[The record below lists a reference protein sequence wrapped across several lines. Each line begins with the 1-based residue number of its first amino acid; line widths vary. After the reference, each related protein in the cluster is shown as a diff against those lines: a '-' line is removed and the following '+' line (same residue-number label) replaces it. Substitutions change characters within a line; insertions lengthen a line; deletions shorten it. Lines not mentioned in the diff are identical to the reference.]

1 MPVPVPVPMGGVTAG
16 GMTAGVVA
24 APGGV
29 AAVVHEHHGE
39 PYQGADDD
47 VRRWVLEHSDV
58 VDRTAAATNAVL
70 PVSFNVIVANQDDD
84 AATGRLQRWLGEN
97 AERLTQRLGQVH
109 GRVEL
114 RIEIALEAATVAAA
128 HPEAEA
134 MRAEMQE
141 RPAGVQRLLTKRL
154 EQRERQW
161 AEELADEVYPDY
173 RRRLAGLVEDLVENR
188 SSRPEPGQVPVLSFA
203 VLVPKDQTEA
213 VGLELAQIQTEQPAV
228 RIRFLGPWP
237 PYSFAELPEVAAAQ
251 V

>member
-1 MPVPVPVPMGGVTAG
+1 MSAATTEQRPDTDLYVYAITTPAAADHLLGTGIDDHPVR
-16 GMTAGVVA
+16 VVA
-24 APGGV
+24 AAGGV

-47 VRRWVLEHSDV
+47 VRRWVLQHSDV
-58 VDRTAAATNAVL
+58 VDRTAAATDAVL
-70 PVSFNVIVANQDDD
+70 PVSFNVIVANQADGGVANQDDGAGANDDD
-84 AATGRLQRWLGEN
+84 AATGRLQRWLEEN
-97 AERLTQRLGQVH
+97 AERLTERLGQVH

-188 SSRPEPGQVPVLSFA
+188 SSRPEPGQEIGRAHV
-203 VLVPKDQTEA
+203 
-213 VGLELAQIQTEQPAV
+213 
-228 RIRFLGPWP
+228 
-237 PYSFAELPEVAAAQ
+237 
-251 V
+251 